1 MGGVL
6 VGWVGAAPAFGFA
19 AALSIMAVVLLAGI
33 FEPVREPAPRRHP
46 FRDIKEGANFVFRHA
61 LLRPVFITQFIFNT
75 ASFLILAV
83 FVPYAVRHLG
93 LDAVGVGIT
102 LAMYGAGMVVGA
114 FFATRVMRRLR
125 FGTVI
130 ALGPITGFVASAVMA
145 LTTLFPT
152 PLLAGLSFFLLG
164 AGPILWVISTTTL
177 RQSVTPPRLL
187 GRVSAINI
195 MAYGARP
202 LGAAL
207 GALVGDA
214 YGAEACFY
222 LAMAGFGAQA
232 LVIVVSSILILVVAM
247 VILAPMLSDQVA
259 RFATDLPLLIKT
271 LVQRFDELAPLWI
284 KDAVAQS
291 GADVQGSVTGIAGK
305 AAEWILTL
313 LSTLLSG
320 GMALVNLVSLLVVT
334 PIVAFYLLEDWDHM
348 VAKVDS
354 WLPRDHVDSV
364 RALGRDIN
372 TAMAGFI
379 RGQGTVCLL
388 LGTFYAIG
396 LSLAGLKFG
405 LAIGLVAGLLTF
417 IPYAGAL
424 FGGALAIGVA
434 LVQFW
439 PDQWSILLVV
449 AIFMLGQF
457 LEGNVLSPK
466 LVGKRVGLHPVW
478 LMFAL
483 FAFGYAF
490 GFVGL
495 LLAVPMAAA
504 AGVLVRF
511 GLQHYLNSK
520 LYLGTEKATPV
531 PLEVIPKAA
540 TKRRSK

>member
-1 MGGVL
+1 MTL
-6 VGWVGAAPAFGFA
+6 QRQFLIWAIS
-19 AALSIMAVVLLAGI
+19 LVVLIVFLWLFSSILLPFIAGLVLAY
-33 FEPVREPAPRRHP
+33 FLDPVA
-46 FRDIKEGANFVFRHA
+46 DA
-61 LLRPVFITQFIFNT
+61 LER
-75 ASFLILAV
+75 
-83 FVPYAVRHLG
+83 LG
-93 LDAVGVGIT
+93 L
-102 LAMYGAGMVVGA
+102 
-114 FFATRVMRRLR
+114 
-125 FGTVI
+125 
-130 ALGPITGFVASAVMA
+130 
-145 LTTLFPT
+145 
-152 PLLAGLSFFLLG
+152 
-164 AGPILWVISTTTL
+164 
-177 RQSVTPPRLL
+177 PRL
-187 GRVSAINI
+187 
-195 MAYGARP
+195 
-202 LGAAL
+202 AAVL
-207 GALVGDA
+207 L
-214 YGAEACFY
+214 
-222 LAMAGFGAQA
+222 
-232 LVIVVSSILILVVAM
+232 IVVSSILILVLAM